1 MTVIA
6 WDGKTLAVDRLAV
19 AGGMMLEQT
28 KLFDLGDGEW
38 AAITGQISKGLA
50 LVDWY
55 KAGHIVKDW
64 PECQKGDDYSV
75 LVIAS
80 KDGCKSFYDV
90 PHSVPTQSEFEA
102 WGSGAEYA
110 MGAMAHGANAV
121 EAVIATS
128 EICNT
133 CGLGFNAINVEHSCS
148 K

>member
-6 WDGKTLAVDRLAV
+6 WDGKTLAADRMAV
-19 AGGMMLEQT
+19 AGGMMLEQD

-50 LVDWY
+50 LLDWY
-55 KAGHIVKDW
+55 KSGQQVKDW
-64 PECQKGDDYSV
+64 PEFQKGDDYSV

-80 KDGCKSFYDV
+80 KEGCKSFYDI
-90 PHSVPTQSEFEA
+90 PHAVPTHSEFEA

-121 EAVIATS
+121 EAVIATNKVCS
-128 EICNT
+128 T
-133 CGLGFNAINVEHSCS
+133 CGKGFDKTNFLP
-148 K
+148 